1 MARKPVQ
8 KEVAVESI
16 RRGTSSP
23 SDEPGWAL
31 ALERRGFWVAAAG
44 LALLLVLFFNP
55 IFFAGKEFQPPDVV
69 ASLAQRTYVQEA
81 FHSEGSLLQ
90 RYPLWTPYIFSGM
103 PSFGS
108 LIAAPYTNPMS
119 LLLTPIPG
127 IFKVVTYYL
136 LLGIFTWLLMR
147 RLGLRTL
154 SALFGAVAFVFCAH
168 VITLIMF
175 GHNSKI
181 ATLIFLPLVLLATHE
196 LWQRITLRWTS
207 ILALAIGT
215 MLVSSHLQIS
225 YYTFLTAGLYLVV
238 ATVDSLRRRMTVP
251 AVLARWGVWAAAFAV
266 GLAASAV
273 LFLSVREY
281 SAHSIRGG
289 TGGGLPFDY
298 ATNWSFHP
306 LEITTFFVPSFMGF
320 GQTTY
325 WGWMPFTDFPHYM
338 GILVIVLAAFT
349 IALWPRERMTLLLT
363 LLGAIA
369 LVLSFGKHV
378 PVLYSLFF
386 DYFPQFNKFRV
397 PSMMLV
403 LFQFAMAALAAIG
416 LDRLARAPAGH
427 ERERMFRA
435 LRVIAAAT
443 LAVVVLLG
451 ILAVS
456 GGLKSAA
463 VKRLAERG
471 PEMGL
476 SAEQVGPWVAGT
488 AAEVVRMASRDA
500 FLTLLILVA
509 GLALLWA
516 RLRGKLSG
524 GAMSAAV
531 LILVFVDLWRVG
543 AKPADYH
550 SRGGRAQVFAATPA
564 VQFLQAEKEPY
575 RILPLTGQGTNK
587 NWFAYFKV
595 SSIQG
600 YHAAKIKIYQDLI
613 DEQGPAGMV
622 KQLSRGNFNIIN
634 MLNAKYLVADQ
645 EIQGGPLMTVVR
657 DKQFVMRNTSA
668 LPRMWFVDRARV
680 IADEPAHLQ
689 AVADPTWR
697 PDQEALLFKEPG
709 PLDSGHGGTARVTR
723 YEPREIHADLE
734 SPGNSLLVISEVFY
748 EPGWNAWLDGKPAEV
763 LRADYVLRA
772 IQVPPGKHELRMRF
786 DPPAFRTGVFLS
798 LGAYLVIA
806 IGFAASFVVD
816 RRRPRGRHA
825 DSAADRAADAE
836 A

>member
-1 MARKPVQ
+1 MAHKPVQ
-8 KEVAVESI
+8 KEAADNSS
-16 RRGTSSP
+16 RRGVSSMP
-23 SDEPGWAL
+23 DEPGWAV
-31 ALERRGFWVAAAG
+31 AVERRGFWVAAAG

-81 FHSEGSLLQ
+81 FHSEGSVLQ
-90 RYPLWTPYIFSGM
+90 RYPLWTPYLFSGM

-127 IFKVVTYYL
+127 LFKVVTYYF
-136 LLGIFTWLLMR
+136 LLGLFTWLLLR
-147 RLGLRTL
+147 RLGLRAL

-196 LWQRITLRWTS
+196 LWQRITLRWTA

-238 ATVDSLRRRMTVP
+238 ATIESLRRGMKLP
-251 AVLARWGVWAAAFAV
+251 AVLARWVVWASAFAV

-306 LEITTFFVPSFMGF
+306 LEITTFFVSSFMGF
-320 GQTTY
+320 GQSTY

-338 GILVIVLAAFT
+338 GILVIVLAALT
-349 IALWPRERMTLLLT
+349 IALWHRERMTLLLIA
-363 LLGAIA
+363 LGAIA

-378 PVLYSLFF
+378 PLLYSLFF

-403 LFQFAMAALAAIG
+403 LFQFAMAGLAAIG
-416 LDRLARAPAGH
+416 LDRLARAPAGP

-435 LRVIAAAT
+435 LRFIGAAT
-443 LAVVVLLG
+443 LVVIVVLG
-451 ILAVS
+451 IFTVS

-463 VKRLAERG
+463 AKRLGERG

-476 SAEQVGPWVAGT
+476 SPEQVGPWVAGT
-488 AAEVVRMASRDA
+488 AVEVVRMASRDA
-500 FLTLLILVA
+500 LLTLLILVA
-509 GLALLWA
+509 GLALLWT
-516 RLRGKLSG
+516 RMRGRLSG

-531 LILVFVDLWRVG
+531 LVLLFVDLWRVG

-550 SRGGRAQVFAATPA
+550 PKGARAQVFAATPA

-587 NWFAYFKV
+587 NWFAYFKI

-600 YHAAKIKIYQDLI
+600 YHAAKLKIYQDLI
-613 DEQGPAGMV
+613 DEQGPVGIV
-622 KQLSRGNFNIIN
+622 KQLSRGNFNVIN
-634 MLNAKYLVADQ
+634 MLNAKFLVADQ

-657 DKQFVMRNTSA
+657 DNQFVMRNTSA

-680 IADEPAHLQ
+680 IADEASHLQ
-689 AVADPTWR
+689 AVADPSWR
-697 PDQEALLFKEPG
+697 PDAEALLFKDVG
-709 PLDSGHGGTARVTR
+709 PLDAGNGGTARVTR
-723 YEPREIHADLE
+723 YEPREIHAEVE

-748 EPGWNAWLDGKPAEV
+748 EPGWDAWLDGKPTEV

-772 IQVPPGKHELRMRF
+772 IRVPPGKHELRMRF
-786 DPPAFRTGVFLS
+786 DPPSFRSGVFLS
-798 LGAYLVIA
+798 LGAYGLIVIA
-806 IGFAASFVVD
+806 LAASFVLD
-816 RRRPRGRHA
+816 RRRAHHGSGPG
-825 DSAADRAADAE
+825 SGTAA
-836 A
+836 

>member
-8 KEVAVESI
+8 KEVSVESA
-16 RRGTSSP
+16 RRGASAT
-23 SDEPGWAL
+23 SDEPGWAP

-44 LALLLVLFFNP
+44 LAFLLVLFFNP

-119 LLLTPIPG
+119 FLLTPIPG
-127 IFKVVTYYL
+127 VFKVVTYYF
-136 LLGIFTWLLMR
+136 LLGLFTWLLMR

-154 SALFGAVAFVFCAH
+154 SALFGAMAFVFCAH

-196 LWQRITLRWTS
+196 LWERITLRWAA

-225 YYTFLTAGLYLVV
+225 YYTLLAAGLYLVV
-238 ATVDSLRRRMTVP
+238 ATIASLRRGMKVP
-251 AVLARWGVWAAAFAV
+251 PVLARWGVWAVAFAV

-281 SAHSIRGG
+281 STHSIRGG

-320 GQTTY
+320 GQSTY

-338 GILVIVLAAFT
+338 GILVIVLAALT
-349 IALWPRERMTLLLT
+349 IALWPRERMTLLLIV
-363 LLGAIA
+363 LGALA

-397 PSMMLV
+397 PSMMLL
-403 LFQFAMAALAAIG
+403 LFQFAMAVLAAIG
-416 LDRLARAPAGH
+416 LDRVARAPAGP
-427 ERERMFRA
+427 ERVRMFRA

-443 LAVVVLLG
+443 SAVVVLLG
-451 ILAVS
+451 IFTVS
-456 GGLKSAA
+456 GGLESAA
-463 VKRLAERG
+463 AKRLGERG
-471 PEMGL
+471 PEMGV
-476 SAEQVGPWVAGT
+476 SAEQLGAWVSGTAAKVAGT
-488 AAEVVRMASRDA
+488 ASRDA
-500 FLTLLILVA
+500 VLTLVVLVA
-509 GLALLWA
+509 GLVLLWA

-524 GAMSAAV
+524 TAMTAAV

-564 VQFLQAEKEPY
+564 VQFLQAEKEPF
-575 RILPLTGQGTNK
+575 RVLPLTQSTNK
-587 NWFAYFKV
+587 NGFAYFKI

-613 DEQGPAGMV
+613 DEQGPAGMI
-622 KQLSRGNFNIIN
+622 KQLSRGNFNIVN
-634 MLNAKYLVADQ
+634 MLNARYLVADQ
-645 EIQGGPLMTVVR
+645 EIAGGPLMTVVR
-657 DKQFVMRNTSA
+657 DNQFVMRNTAA

-680 IADEPAHLQ
+680 IADEPAHLR
-689 AVADPTWR
+689 AVAEPSWS
-697 PDQEALLFKEPG
+697 PQEEALLFKDPG
-709 PLDSGHGGTARVTR
+709 PLDAGRGGTARVTR
-723 YEPREIHADLE
+723 YEPREIHADLD

-748 EPGWNAWLDGKPAEV
+748 EPGWNAWLDGRPAEV

-772 IQVPPGKHELRMRF
+772 IKVPPGKHELRMRF

-798 LGAYLVIA
+798 LGAYGLIVLA
-806 IGFAASFVVD
+806 LAASFVVD
-816 RRRPRGRHA
+816 RRRTGAGRA
-825 DSAADRAADAE
+825 DSSVEPAPGAQA
-836 A
+836 